1 MSYATGAIIMQAEH
15 NTIGDDGIDFGRRGT
30 PVTGAIILGLLLL
43 GYLLVF

>member
-1 MSYATGAIIMQAEH
+1 MQAEH